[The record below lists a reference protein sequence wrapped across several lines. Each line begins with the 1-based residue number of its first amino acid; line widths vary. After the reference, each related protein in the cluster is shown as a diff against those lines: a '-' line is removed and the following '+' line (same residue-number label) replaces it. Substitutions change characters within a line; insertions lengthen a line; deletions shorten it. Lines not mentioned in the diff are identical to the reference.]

1 MACEVKIN
9 SIDYLKKNGA
19 INDVRKIIDLDLF
32 DKANDQLTSLA
43 QSKYN
48 LDTYGKKLF
57 TINKFEYVNPNK
69 STYRRDAKN
78 TTYRAIPNESL
89 FE

>member
-48 LDTYGKKLF
+48 LDT
-57 TINKFEYVNPNK
+57 
-69 STYRRDAKN
+69 
-78 TTYRAIPNESL
+78 
-89 FE
+89 